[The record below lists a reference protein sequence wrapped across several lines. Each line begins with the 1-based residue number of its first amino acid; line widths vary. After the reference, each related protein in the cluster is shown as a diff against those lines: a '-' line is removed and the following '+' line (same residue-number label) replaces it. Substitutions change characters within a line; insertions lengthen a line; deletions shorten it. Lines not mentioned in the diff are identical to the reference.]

1 MLESIKTILGFFILH
16 KIRLKAI
23 ALSASIVLLLIAFF
37 AFEIYQNK
45 KRVLNE
51 KIVAHRELLANSYRL
66 AVHDTEQGLNYLA
79 FKLMTDRAVVDAFD
93 AQNRDKLY
101 ALTMPYFQN
110 SISRKEVD
118 LVGFI
123 KQDGTHFLRMHDPKK
138 FGDNIT
144 KKRPMI
150 AQALRERR
158 PILSMDATLYNI
170 SLIRIVPIF
179 KDDRFLGILQISA
192 DIKKLQNRLNAHSSI
207 KTAIAMDSGRI
218 SAVMGETNFIKYK
231 NYSLVSSNDE
241 LFKTLPYNYSFAHT
255 MDAQIGARNYIIASR
270 ELKTYTNDHIARLIC
285 ALDITS
291 DEVAFKKEI
300 NQLIWVSSIL
310 FVLLVA
316 VLHFGFK
323 ALISM
328 IEARSNELNK
338 KLQFQLNFD
347 PITQL
352 PNRRA
357 LLERIKS
364 AKIHALMLLNIDNFK
379 EINDLYGYEIGDKV
393 IAEFGNTIKKNV
405 DSFPMELY
413 KLNADEYALVLLDSI
428 NGTYFNQ
435 LCSEILSSVNHSSYI
450 IDGLSIFLSVSM
462 GADVYGDVG
471 GCNIISKADM
481 ALKTAKK
488 RRIPFVRY
496 HDTLLIAEEYKKNI
510 LWSKKLKDAID
521 ENRLELHYQ
530 GIHDASSRHVIK
542 YEALIRIRDRDGS
555 VVPPAMFLE
564 IAKKTHLYHHIT
576 EFLIG
581 EIFLQLKNTINSYSI
596 NISVDDILNYKMQNN
611 LFELL
616 AQNKIGDRLTF
627 EILESEGIENYEEVS
642 LFISRVKEFGCKI
655 AVDDFGTGYSNFAH
669 ILRLDIDYIK
679 IDGSL
684 IKHIVAD
691 GGSQNIVKTIVD
703 FAHRLGVETIAEF
716 VSTKEISDKAKEL
729 GVDYVQG
736 FYLSKPVVDTE
747 ATKLLV

>member
-1 MLESIKTILGFFILH
+1 MH

-23 ALSASIVLLLIAFF
+23 ALSASIVLLLIGFF

-93 AQNRDKLY
+93 VQNREKLY

-123 KQDGTHFLRMHDPKK
+123 REDGTHFLRMHDPKK

-150 AQALRERR
+150 AQALREKR

-179 KDDRFLGILQISA
+179 KNGRFLGILQISA

-207 KTAIAMDSGRI
+207 KTAIAMDSGQI
-218 SAVMGETNFIKYK
+218 NAVMGKTNFIKYK

-241 LFKTLPYNYSFAHT
+241 LFKTLPANYSFAHS
-255 MDAQIGARNYIIASR
+255 MDVPMGAKNYIIASR

-291 DEVAFKKEI
+291 DEVAFRKEI
-300 NQLIWVSSIL
+300 NQLLLVSSVL
-310 FVLLVA
+310 FILLVA

-323 ALISM
+323 ALIKIIQNS
-328 IEARSNELNK
+328 SNELNK
-338 KLQFQLNFD
+338 RLEFQLNFD
-347 PITQL
+347 ALTKL

-357 LLERIKS
+357 LLGRLEKT
-364 AKIHALMLLNIDNFK
+364 KVHAIMLLNIDNFK
-379 EINDLYGYEIGDKV
+379 EINDLYGYEMGDR
-393 IAEFGNTIKKNV
+393 IILEFGNTVKKSV
-405 DSFPMELY
+405 DAFPMELY
-413 KLNADEYALVLLDSI
+413 KLNADEYALVLLDAI

-435 LCSEILSSVNHSSYI
+435 LCGEILEMVNHTSYNI
-450 IDGLSIFLSVSM
+450 NGVNIFLSVSM
-462 GADVYGDVG
+462 GADVCNDVH
-471 GCNIISKADM
+471 GCDIISRADM

-488 RRIPFVRY
+488 KRIPFVRY
-496 HDTLLIAEEYKKNI
+496 HESLLIAEEYQSNI

-530 GIHDASSRHVIK
+530 GIHDAVSRHVIK
-542 YEALIRIRDRDGS
+542 YEALIRMRERDGS
-555 VVPPAMFLE
+555 LVLPGMFLE

-576 EFLIG
+576 EFLIE
-581 EIFLQLKNTINSYSI
+581 EIFLQMRNTINSYSI

-642 LFISRVKEFGCKI
+642 HFISRVKEFGCKI

-691 GGSQNIVKTIVD
+691 SGSQNIVKTIVD

-716 VSTKEISDKAKEL
+716 VSTKEIGDKAKEL

-736 FYLSKPVVDTE
+736 FYLSKPVADTE